1 MKTLSSSALVM
12 LVLVSLSLAAAG
24 AGRQAQAKNDDKDKQ
39 LRLKADLVQVRAVV
53 TDKRGQPV
61 SGLKKEDFELL
72 EENRPQEISFFSAE
86 DVGIASNSERN
97 PDSVRSLRA
106 PTENVARTIVLFV
119 DTVHTSFENVDQTKR
134 ALRRFVDEQMTDE
147 DLVALITSSGSLGL
161 MEQFTR
167 NRQLLR
173 AGIER
178 LAAWNASTQE
188 TLFTPYLAAEI
199 SRGDRRSL
207 FLGMEILRTEEVMQ
221 KEVRDELLEPMVKG
235 RANQILAEASNRRRI
250 TLATLKGVVERVA
263 EMPGQRMIAIFS
275 EGFTLASYGGGLE
288 PNDLQ
293 APISRAVRSG
303 VVIYTIAAQGLK
315 PLMIPASQPGIVS
328 GRRREN
334 PATRVEIADP
344 STTMAASERDVQ
356 IALGILAKDT
366 GGESFFNTNDL
377 NSRLQKALNDN
388 RIYYA
393 IGYHASNES
402 PTDSR
407 KQFRR
412 ISLRVKNHPEYKIR
426 TQRGYQ
432 PLEDKTEAVALTPRQ
447 KLVQAMGAPL
457 PVTTIPVAVSADY
470 FERENLAGQ
479 AYIQIY
485 IDASAL
491 RYRQQEGRYFF
502 DLDTAITI
510 YDVTGKR
517 VHVSTNVANGSFTPE
532 RLEIAKRNGY
542 RYTER
547 VALKP
552 GIYQTRIGILETST
566 EQIGTATAWLEVPD
580 FTKRPLTLSAILLTR
595 GQDASN
601 PSPKTASQVESLS
614 PAVTQGITIY
624 NPGADLDYHLVIHT
638 GAGKELRPSDLQ
650 IRLEVAQGD
659 RTIYQGQWASVEPRV
674 VEKDSKGIEIG
685 GSLTLNGI
693 RPGVYELRVAVKSP
707 NSKKPVQRVVA
718 FGVEP

>member
-1 MKTLSSSALVM
+1 MKTLSTL
-12 LVLVSLSLAAAG
+12 LLTLILVSHTLAATG
-24 AGRQAQAKNDDKDKQ
+24 AGGQTQVKNDEKDKQ

-61 SGLKKEDFELL
+61 AGLKKEDFELL
-72 EENRPQEISFFSAE
+72 EENRSQEISFFSAE
-86 DVGIASNSERN
+86 DVGIPSDSERK
-97 PDSVRSLRA
+97 PDSVSALRT
-106 PTENVARTIVLFV
+106 PTQDVARTIVLFV

-134 ALRRFVDEQMTDE
+134 ALRRFVDQQMTDG

-178 LAAWNASTQE
+178 VAAWHASTQE

-199 SRGDRRSL
+199 SKGDRRSL

-221 KEVRDELLEPMVKG
+221 KEMRDELLEPMVKG
-235 RANQILAEASNRRRI
+235 RASQILAEASNRRKI

-275 EGFTLASYGGGLE
+275 EGFTLSGYGGVFE
-288 PNDLQ
+288 INDLQ
-293 APISRAVRSG
+293 SPINRAVRSG
-303 VVIYTIAAQGLK
+303 VVIYAIASQGLK
-315 PLMIPASQPGIVS
+315 PVMIPASQPGIVT

-334 PATRVEIADP
+334 PATRLEIADL

-356 IALGILAKDT
+356 IALGALAKDT
-366 GGESFFNTNDL
+366 GGEAFFNTNDL

-393 IGYHASNES
+393 LGYHASNDS
-402 PTDSR
+402 PIDGR

-432 PLEDKTEAVALTPRQ
+432 PLEDRTETVPLTPRQ

-485 IDASAL
+485 IDANAL
-491 RYRQQEGRYFF
+491 RYRQQDQRYFF

-510 YDVTGKR
+510 YDATGRR

-580 FTKRPLTLSAILLTR
+580 LTKRPLTLSAILLTR
-595 GQDASN
+595 DQDASR
-601 PSPKTASQVESLS
+601 PRPKNASQVESLS

-638 GAGKELRPSDLQ
+638 GAGKELRTSDLQ
-650 IRLEVAQGD
+650 IQLEVAQGD
-659 RTIYQGQWASVEPRV
+659 STIYQGQWASVEPRV
-674 VEKDSKGIEIG
+674 VEKDSKGIEVG

-693 RPGVYELRVAVKSP
+693 KAGVYELRVAVKSP